1 MLLFLLHF
9 MKIAFQINDSSK
21 SVLLV
26 TKHNKLKQYN
36 LTCKNILSGRQIS
49 VQYFP
54 LCPPVFRQKSTHM
67 TVSRSAWL
75 VTKEEEQPMTKR
87 QCQ

>member
-1 MLLFLLHF
+1 MLRFLLHF
-9 MKIAFQINDSSK
+9 MKIVFQINDGSK

-26 TKHNKLKQYN
+26 TKHNKLKRYN

-54 LCPPVFRQKSTHM
+54 LCPQSLDRKVHI
-67 TVSRSAWL
+67 
-75 VTKEEEQPMTKR
+75 
-87 QCQ
+87 